1 MRRDMSLRQTRF
13 LYSPFE
19 VFHACAKTFHDLTD
33 AAYLI
38 ELNLELV
45 DLLQDFAKA
54 GDFCVGHLDRV
65 ARAVVLGLCCG
76 LCLCGQL
83 RG

>member
-1 MRRDMSLRQTRF
+1 MRRDMPLRQTRS

-19 VFHACAKTFHDLTD
+19 VFYACAKPFHDLTD

-45 DLLQDFAKA
+45 DLLQDFAEA
-54 GDFCVGHLDRV
+54 GNFYVGHLDRV
-65 ARAVVLGLCCG
+65 ARAVVLDLCCG